1 MKIGLDIDN
10 VISNFNKKLMKELI
24 KEDKNKK
31 NRGIINH
38 NVTNIYQMFDFSA
51 EEIEEL
57 FCNKCEEWAKKLELN
72 EGAKHFIDKLMDD
85 GDEIYL
91 ISHRVYPHYT
101 NAFETTKQWLKDK
114 KIRYTKLIISNE
126 NDKTPYCKECKVDIM
141 FDDSVNNCNKMI
153 LGGINCY
160 LYRGK
165 NMYDKTPYGNLR
177 VVQNWEELY
186 HEILKLKLSKEGK

>member
-10 VISNFNKKLMKELI
+10 VISNFDKKLIEELI
-24 KEDKNKK
+24 KEDKNKR
-31 NRGIINH
+31 NRGIIKH
-38 NVTNIYQMFDFSA
+38 NTTNIYEMFDFSA

-57 FCNKCEEWAKKLELN
+57 FCNKCEEWAKTLELN
-72 EGAKHFIDKLMDD
+72 EGVKHFIDKIIAD

-101 NAFETTKQWLKDK
+101 NPFETTKQWLKDK
-114 KIRYTKLIISNE
+114 EIKYTKLVISNGI
-126 NDKTPYCKECKVDIM
+126 DKTPDCKECEVDIM
-141 FDDSVNNCNKMI
+141 FDDSVDNCNKMI

-186 HEILKLKLSKEGK
+186 NEILKLKLNNERK

>member
-1 MKIGLDIDN
+1 M
-10 VISNFNKKLMKELI
+10 
-24 KEDKNKK
+24 
-31 NRGIINH
+31 
-38 NVTNIYQMFDFSA
+38 
-51 EEIEEL
+51 
-57 FCNKCEEWAKKLELN
+57 
-72 EGAKHFIDKLMDD
+72 
-85 GDEIYL
+85 
-91 ISHRVYPHYT
+91 
-101 NAFETTKQWLKDK
+101 LKDK

>member
-1 MKIGLDIDN
+1 MKIGLIDE
-10 VISNFNKKLMKELI
+10 NFEEKKL

>member
-1 MKIGLDIDN
+1 MKVSVIILIIIVVIFLLFIAFSIIYNKFQDYIIRINEVEGKIDEAIREKFDI
-10 VISNFNKKLMKELI
+10 IIKLNNII
-24 KEDKNKK
+24 KEKIKTKK
-31 NRGIINH
+31 
-38 NVTNIYQMFDFSA
+38 V
-51 EEIEEL
+51 L
-57 FCNKCEEWAKKLELN
+57 V
-72 EGAKHFIDKLMDD
+72 DD
-85 GDEIYL
+85 
-91 ISHRVYPHYT
+91 IS
-101 NAFETTKQWLKDK
+101 KLKDK